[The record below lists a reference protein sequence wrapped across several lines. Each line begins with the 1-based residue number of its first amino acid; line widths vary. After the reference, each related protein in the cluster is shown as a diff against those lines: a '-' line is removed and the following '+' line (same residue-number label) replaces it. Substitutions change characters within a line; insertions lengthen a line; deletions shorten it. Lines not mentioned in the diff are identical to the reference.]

1 MKTITMKFRLKTGET
16 LIEANGFKGQSCKDA
31 TKFLKDS
38 LGECTDFF
46 IKEHN
51 LAPLTYDDNWEIFGF
66 EVEVTKPRMVV
77 VERRRAM
84 ACLQARIS

>member
-38 LGECTDFF
+38 LGECTDFQQ
-46 IKEHN
+46 KAEWYEEN
-51 LAPLTYDDNWEIFGF
+51 LQLNGAINTNYCG
-66 EVEVTKPRMVV
+66 
-77 VERRRAM
+77 
-84 ACLQARIS
+84 